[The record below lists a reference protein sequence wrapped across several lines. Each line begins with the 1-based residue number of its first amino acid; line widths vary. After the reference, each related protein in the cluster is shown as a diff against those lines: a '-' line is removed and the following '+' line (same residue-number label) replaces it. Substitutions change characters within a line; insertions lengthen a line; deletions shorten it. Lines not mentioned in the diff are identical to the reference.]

1 MKVRYAIE
9 RWGQWPNLLLPTE
22 NGVCLEPVSSNTL
35 NKATDNRQAKRKEW
49 LKAILVLVI
58 VYVVLSFM
66 LGSAQLMFRSPQMQM
81 LRIGFGLCIPSL
93 LLTSIVLAHG
103 KGCLQ
108 RFCELLL
115 ILSVLA
121 ASLLG
126 FLAISLDVT
135 QTHHFS
141 RDRHVEASYV
151 ENGAFGS
158 SAHSILA
165 KQGWG
170 PFFYRFVAEGAETYP
185 TVGKEING
193 KVEVRYRHDG
203 KTITRDLDEWL
214 AGKPATSEISSDS
227 DY

>member
-1 MKVRYAIE
+1 M
-9 RWGQWPNLLLPTE
+9 
-22 NGVCLEPVSSNTL
+22 EPVSSNTL

-49 LKAILVLVI
+49 SKAILVLVI
-58 VYVVLSFM
+58 SYVVFSFT
-66 LGSAQLMFRSPQMQM
+66 LGTAHLIFRSPQMQM
-81 LRIGFGLCIPSL
+81 LRIGFGLCMPTL
-93 LLTSIVLAHG
+93 LLTSIVLALG

-115 ILSVLA
+115 ILSVFA

-126 FLAISLDVT
+126 FMAISLNVT
-135 QTHHFS
+135 ETHHFS
-141 RDRHVEASYV
+141 QDRHVEKSYV
-151 ENGAFGS
+151 DNGALGS

-170 PFFYRFVAEGAETYP
+170 PFFYRFVAEGADTYP

-193 KVEVRYRHDG
+193 KVEVKYKQDG

-214 AGKPATSEISSDS
+214 AGKPGSSE
-227 DY
+227 

>member
-1 MKVRYAIE
+1 M
-9 RWGQWPNLLLPTE
+9 
-22 NGVCLEPVSSNTL
+22 EPVSSITL
-35 NKATDNRQAKRKEW
+35 NNATDNRQAKRKEW
-49 LKAILVLVI
+49 LKAIVVLVI
-58 VYVVLSFM
+58 VYVTLSFM
-66 LGSAQLMFRSPQMQM
+66 LGSAHLMFRSPQMQM
-81 LRIGFGLCIPSL
+81 LRIGFGLCVPTLI
-93 LLTSIVLAHG
+93 LTSIVLALG

-115 ILSVLA
+115 ILSVFA

-126 FLAISLDVT
+126 FMVISLNVT
-135 QTHHFS
+135 ETHHFS
-141 RDRHVEASYV
+141 RDRHVETSYI
-151 ENGAFGS
+151 ENGALGS

-170 PFFYRFVAEGAETYP
+170 PLFYHFEAAGADTYP

-193 KVEVRYRHDG
+193 KVEVKYKQDG

-214 AGKPATSEISSDS
+214 AGKPVTSKTDGDS

>member
-1 MKVRYAIE
+1 
-9 RWGQWPNLLLPTE
+9 
-22 NGVCLEPVSSNTL
+22 LEPVSSIIL

-49 LKAILVLVI
+49 SKAILVLVI
-58 VYVVLSFM
+58 VYFVFSFT
-66 LGSAQLMFRSPQMQM
+66 LGSAHLMFRSPQMQM
-81 LRIGFGLCIPSL
+81 LRIGFGLCMPTL
-93 LLTSIVLAHG
+93 LLTSIVLALG

-115 ILSVLA
+115 ILSVFA

-126 FLAISLDVT
+126 FMVISLNVT
-135 QTHHFS
+135 DTHHFS
-141 RDRHVEASYV
+141 RDRLVETSYI
-151 ENGAFGS
+151 ENGALGS

-170 PFFYRFVAEGAETYP
+170 PLFYHFEAAGADTYP

-193 KVEVRYRHDG
+193 KVVVKYKQDG

-214 AGKPATSEISSDS
+214 AGKPATSEISSE
-227 DY
+227 